1 MIRILIVDRNQ
12 IIRSSL
18 RQIITVQCNGRV
30 IIEANDTE
38 QMFDILSK
46 QDINFILFDIDID
59 IAKSN
64 ALDVLKKIKNLYPAM
79 SILILSI
86 HQEIQYVTSSIK
98 TGANGYLLKTN
109 IANEADIAVK
119 KLIEGERYI
128 SPYFNEKLNNIN
140 NI

>member
-18 RQIITVQCNGRV
+18 RQIITAQCNGRV

-46 QDINFILFDIDID
+46 QDINFILFDID